1 MEKKRFRVC
10 YEVKSFVNVYVEA
23 YDEDEAVA
31 LADEELNGA
40 YGFEAYNTEIL
51 MNAEL
56 EDGEAEE
63 MD

>member
-23 YDEDEAVA
+23 HDEDEALE
-31 LADEELNGA
+31 LANEEINGA
-40 YGFEAYNTEIL
+40 YGYEGYNNEIL

-56 EDGEAEE
+56 DDGEVEE
-63 MD
+63 M

>member
-23 YDEDEAVA
+23 YDEDEALELANEEVNGEA
-31 LADEELNGA
+31 LD
-40 YGFEAYNTEIL
+40 AYNTEIL

-56 EDGEAEE
+56 DDGEVEE
-63 MD
+63 M

>member
-23 YDEDEAVA
+23 YDEDEALE
-31 LADEELNGA
+31 LADEEINGDVLD
-40 YGFEAYNTEIL
+40 AYNTEIL

-56 EDGEAEE
+56 DDGEVEE
-63 MD
+63 I

>member
-23 YDEDEAVA
+23 HDEDEALELANEEINGEA
-31 LADEELNGA
+31 LD
-40 YGFEAYNTEIL
+40 AYNTEIL

-56 EDGEAEE
+56 DDGEVEE
-63 MD
+63 M